1 MGVGVELVAVAGDA
15 VGEDEVD
22 GWMAGGVPLKKLDL
36 PSPFLPSTR
45 LMRGLR
51 LLTVSSA

>member
-1 MGVGVELVAVAGDA
+1 VGVGIELAAVAGDA

-22 GWMAGGVPLKKLDL
+22 GCMAAKVPLKKLDL
-36 PSPFLPSTR
+36 PSPFRPTTR

-51 LLTVSSA
+51 LLSVSYA